1 MPDSQRTP
9 HSGSPDQKGATGKA
23 GPRVDFE
30 EGDVGDVQS
39 GHVDASDHTHRRL
52 KPRHIQLIGIAGTIG
67 TALFVNIG
75 KGLLSGGPAS
85 LFMAYCLW

>member
-1 MPDSQRTP
+1 MD
-9 HSGSPDQKGATGKA
+9 KA
-23 GPRVDFE
+23 GPRIDLE
-30 EGDVGDVQS
+30 DGDVQS
-39 GHVDASDHTHRRL
+39 GHVDATDHTHRRL

-85 LFMAYCLW
+85 LFIAYCLWYERTIH